1 MVILDMNEK
10 KPTAGEVT
18 ITYLIYGLHGFSAL
32 SGVLSPAF
40 IVTAFFVGW
49 PSILAVVL
57 TYLKRDD
64 VKGTYLESHLRWT
77 LRTFWFA
84 LFWIIIGGILLVTI
98 IGLPLAIIIWV
109 AAGLWIL
116 YRLIRGFKRLLSEE
130 AMPV

>member
-1 MVILDMNEK
+1 MTIIDTNEQ
-10 KPTAGEVT
+10 KPTDGEVA
-18 ITYLIYGLHGFSAL
+18 ITYAIYGLHGFSAL

-49 PSILAVVL
+49 PSLLAVVL
-57 TYLKRDD
+57 TYLKRGD
-64 VKGTYLESHLRWT
+64 VKGTYLESHLSWT

-84 LFWIIIGGILLVTI
+84 LLWIIIGGILLMTI
-98 IGLPLAIIIWV
+98 IGFPLAIILWV
-109 AAGLWIL
+109 TAGLWIL

>member
-1 MVILDMNEK
+1 MTIIDMNEQ

-32 SGVLSPAF
+32 SGVMSPAF
-40 IVTAFFVGW
+40 IVTAFFAGW
-49 PSILAVVL
+49 PSLLAVIL

-84 LFWIIIGGILLVTI
+84 LLWIIIGAVPFVTVIGI
-98 IGLPLAIIIWV
+98 PLAILIWV
-109 AAGLWIL
+109 GAGLWVL
-116 YRLIRGFKRLLSEE
+116 YRIIRGLKRLSSEE
-130 AMPV
+130 AMPI

>member
-1 MVILDMNEK
+1 MTIIDMNEQ
-10 KPTAGEVT
+10 KPTTGEVT
-18 ITYLIYGLHGFSAL
+18 ITYVIYGLHGFSAL

-49 PSILAVVL
+49 PSLLAVVL

-84 LFWIIIGGILLVTI
+84 LLWIMIGGILLVTI

-116 YRLIRGFKRLLSEE
+116 YRLIRGFKRLLSEG

>member
-1 MVILDMNEK
+1 MTIVDVNEQ
-10 KPTAGEVT
+10 KPTSGEVT
-18 ITYLIYGLHGFSAL
+18 ITYVIYGLHGFSAL

-57 TYLKRDD
+57 TYMKRDD

-84 LFWIIIGGILLVTI
+84 LLWIIICGILFATL
-98 IGLPLAIIIWV
+98 IGIVLAIIIWV
-109 AAGLWIL
+109 AAGLWVL